1 MWDATM
7 SVRNQASK
15 AVQPPL
21 SARVSRFIREA
32 RAELR
37 KVVWPNRKELVTY
50 TIVTLVTVAIVAV
63 FLGLV
68 DLIVYQLLALVGRL
82 GR

>member
-1 MWDATM
+1 M

-15 AVQPPL
+15 AVQPPFT
-21 SARVSRFIREA
+21 ARAGRFLREV

-37 KVVWPNRKELVTY
+37 KVAWPNRKELVTY
-50 TIVTLVTVAIVAV
+50 TVVTLVTVAIVAI

-68 DLIVYQLLALVGRL
+68 DVVVYQLISLLGRL